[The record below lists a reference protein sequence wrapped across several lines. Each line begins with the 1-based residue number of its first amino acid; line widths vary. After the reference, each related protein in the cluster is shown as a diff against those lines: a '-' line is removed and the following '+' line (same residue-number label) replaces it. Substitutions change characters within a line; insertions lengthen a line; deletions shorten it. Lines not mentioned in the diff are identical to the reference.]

1 VKFNCIRTD
10 EIYRR
15 ILAESD
21 MAKRETIFREEIV
34 APYQPLTQI
43 FGGGDGMS
51 MFSQWTISALDANN
65 DAAIKSIMDKL
76 AAYGA
81 WEKTA
86 SALEV
91 ANQAFAPYADKFD
104 IDMIQFG
111 IFPYRSMLKVDREG
125 YSGFG
130 GFPGYIM
137 VTYSSPNDY
146 NLPRI
151 QGCTVHELHH
161 NVRFK
166 LYPFNMMTTNVGD
179 YIIAEGL
186 AESFAAELFGED
198 IVGFYVT
205 DFDESR
211 FEEAKRIIGGALNVT
226 GFNQIRGYIF
236 GDTVAEQ
243 MNLPK
248 AGVPDYAGYALGY
261 RVVQAYIKRTGK
273 TIAETTFVPSA
284 EIIAESGF
292 FD

>member
-1 VKFNCIRTD
+1 MKFNCIRTD
-10 EIYRR
+10 DIYRR
-15 ILAESD
+15 MLAESD
-21 MAKRETIFREEIV
+21 MAKREAIFRAEII
-34 APYQPLTQI
+34 APYQPLLQS
-43 FGGGDGMS
+43 FGGGDGIS
-51 MFSQWTISALDANN
+51 QFTQWTYSPLDTSN
-65 DAAIKSIMDKL
+65 DDTIKSIIDKL
-76 AAYGA
+76 AAYDA

-86 SALEV
+86 SALEI

-104 IDMIQFG
+104 IDTVQFG
-111 IFPYRSMLKVDREG
+111 IFPYKSMFGNDREG

-137 VTYSSPNDY
+137 VTYSNPNGY

-166 LYPFNMMTTNVGD
+166 VFPFNMMATTVGD

-198 IVGFYVT
+198 IVGFYVM

-211 FEEAKRIIGGALNVT
+211 FEDAKRIIGGALNVT

-236 GDTVAEQ
+236 GDTIAEQ

-248 AGVPDYAGYALGY
+248 AGVPDFAGYALGY
-261 RVVQAYIKRTGK
+261 RVVQAYIKRTGR

-284 EIIAESGF
+284 EIIAESRF

>member
-1 VKFNCIRTD
+1 MKFNCIRTD
-10 EIYRR
+10 DIYRR
-15 ILAESD
+15 LLAESD
-21 MAKRETIFREEIV
+21 MAAREAIFRAEIV
-34 APYQPLTQI
+34 ASYQPLTQI

-51 MFSQWTISALDANN
+51 LFSQWTISALDASN
-65 DAAIKSIMDKL
+65 DEAIKSIMDKL
-76 AAYGA
+76 AAYDA
-81 WEKTA
+81 WTKTA
-86 SALEV
+86 SALEK
-91 ANQAFAPYADKFD
+91 ANQAFAPYADRFS
-104 IDMIQFG
+104 IDTVQFG
-111 IFPYRSMLKVDREG
+111 IFPYRSMFKDDREG

-161 NVRFK
+161 NVRFSV
-166 LYPFNMMTTNVGD
+166 YPFNMMATTVGD

-198 IVGFYVT
+198 IVGYYVT

-211 FEEAKRIIGGALNVT
+211 LEDSKRIIGGALNVT

-236 GDTVAEQ
+236 GDSIAEQ

-261 RVVQAYIKRTGK
+261 RVVQAYVKRTGK
-273 TIAETTFVPSA
+273 SVAETTFAPSA
-284 EIIAESGF
+284 EIITESGF
-292 FD
+292 FG